1 MSGPLVSGANQSVPA
16 QCKPRERAIGRRS
29 ATLVDTRH
37 AGPCLANRRRRR
49 RSCCFWLDLARK
61 DVRSALRTGANRAY
75 SYDQGLNARAGDDH
89 PLFRQA
95 LIVALATAVP
105 DARVIEAGTLAA
117 AARAAAETP
126 DLALIT
132 LDLKMPGAV
141 GYSGIAL
148 LHAERPSVPILVVS
162 AAANASAA
170 DEVRAFGAVGFL
182 RKDAD
187 LAQIEAAIRRA
198 IDPALS
204 DAGSITSAGKAGD
217 AQAISASGSAP
228 NPVETVRST
237 VAGLTPTQLKVL
249 LAVLEGKLNKQ
260 IAYDLGMSEATVKA
274 HMTAI
279 MRKLD
284 VQNRTQAALA
294 ARSLGL
300 DLAI

>member
-1 MSGPLVSGANQSVPA
+1 MLPAWEDALSVTVLIA
-16 QCKPRERAIGRRS
+16 
-29 ATLVDTRH
+29 
-37 AGPCLANRRRRR
+37 
-49 RSCCFWLDLARK
+49 
-61 DVRSALRTGANRAY
+61 
-75 SYDQGLNARAGDDH
+75 DDH

-95 LIVALATAVP
+95 LALALAGAVP
-105 DARVIEAGTLAA
+105 GARVIEAGTLAA
-117 AARAAAETP
+117 AAKASAETP

-162 AAANASAA
+162 AADHANAAEEA
-170 DEVRAFGAVGFL
+170 RAFGAVGFL
-182 RKDAD
+182 RKDAE
-187 LAQIEAAIRRA
+187 LAQIEAALRSAIAPERA
-198 IDPALS
+198 TPP
-204 DAGSITSAGKAGD
+204 
-217 AQAISASGSAP
+217 AQAET
-228 NPVETVRST
+228 PVERVRGT

-300 DLAI
+300 DLTM

>member
-1 MSGPLVSGANQSVPA
+1 MGCTVLIA
-16 QCKPRERAIGRRS
+16 
-29 ATLVDTRH
+29 
-37 AGPCLANRRRRR
+37 
-49 RSCCFWLDLARK
+49 
-61 DVRSALRTGANRAY
+61 
-75 SYDQGLNARAGDDH
+75 DDH

-95 LIVALATAVP
+95 LALALGTAVP
-105 DARVIEAGTLAA
+105 EARVIEAGTLAA

-148 LHAERPSVPILVVS
+148 LHAECPDVPILVVS
-162 AAANASAA
+162 AADSANAAG
-170 DEVRAFGAVGFL
+170 EVRAFGAVGFL

-187 LAQIEAAIRRA
+187 LPQIEAAIRNA
-198 IDPALS
+198 IDGAPAP
-204 DAGSITSAGKAGD
+204 AGGREDTAGATP
-217 AQAISASGSAP
+217 QT
-228 NPVETVRST
+228 PVDRVRGT

-249 LAVLEGKLNKQ
+249 LAVLAGKLNKQ

-300 DLAI
+300 DLAL

>member
-1 MSGPLVSGANQSVPA
+1 M
-16 QCKPRERAIGRRS
+16 
-29 ATLVDTRH
+29 
-37 AGPCLANRRRRR
+37 
-49 RSCCFWLDLARK
+49 
-61 DVRSALRTGANRAY
+61 
-75 SYDQGLNARAGDDH
+75 GLTVLIADDH

-95 LIVALATAVP
+95 LALALATAAP
-105 DARVIEAGTLAA
+105 EAKVIEAGTLAS

-148 LHAERPSVPILVVS
+148 LHAERPTVPILVVS
-162 AAANASAA
+162 GADNANAA
-170 DEVRAFGAVGFL
+170 DEARAFGAVGFL

-187 LAQIEAAIRRA
+187 LPQIEAAIRTALGRS
-198 IDPALS
+198 PAAP
-204 DAGSITSAGKAGD
+204 DAHGD
-217 AQAISASGSAP
+217 GAQGDGAHA
-228 NPVETVRST
+228 TVDRVRGT

-249 LAVLEGKLNKQ
+249 LAVLAGKLNKQ

-300 DLAI
+300 DLAL